1 MTRAQLTAG
10 SVAAFALLAQILSGS
25 GIAEMWAA
33 LFWIS
38 AMGNAVLLM
47 LWYNAREKCDARDKV
62 RR

>member
-1 MTRAQLTAG
+1 MTRTQITAA
-10 SVAAFALLAQILSGS
+10 SVAAFALLAQALTGT
-25 GIAEMWAA
+25 GVPEVWAA

-47 LWYNAREKCDARDKV
+47 LWYDARDKKA

>member
-1 MTRAQLTAG
+1 MTRAQITAG

-47 LWYNAREKCDARDKV
+47 LWYNAREKHAARDKA